1 MSQPK
6 VEIGLLGIIWV
17 VCTFAAWGSYLGQQ
31 DIGVI
36 GIICW
41 TVSLVGI
48 GGFIA
53 AVLNEF

>member
-6 VEIGLLGIIWV
+6 VEIGLLGVIWI
-17 VCTFAAWGSYLGQQ
+17 VCTLAAWSSYLARQ

-41 TVSLVGI
+41 IVSLVGI